1 MTRTRGYVRVAIQL
15 AVEASLF
22 ATVGSLFWIAIG
34 RQVVQTQGSTAWN
47 YAGGGDAFLHFFVG
61 IIQLYLLYRLVRWAV
76 PFTARRTA
84 QTVDGSLKDLGS
96 YGGVRER
103 MLSAFRDRMPV
114 RTANAHT
121 TGAVQRGDQKSDA
134 SPRPRRKFAMPALSL
149 SRQKLT
155 SLAGLGDVWA
165 NLRGRIRLHSEAAP
179 DAADAVD
186 LGETGESVAQS
197 AQPTT
202 ARPTQPRRPA
212 MIPQALEM
220 TAAEA
225 ARAIAKREITAT
237 RLAEACLGRIDSLD
251 EQLKAWVYVDRES
264 VLEAAAAADKAVLE
278 RRPLGPLHGVPIGVK
293 DIYYTAGIPTRAGS
307 EVYKDF
313 VPDYDAASLT
323 MLKRAGALMLGK
335 AVTTEF
341 ACLDPS
347 PTFNPWN
354 PAHTPGGSSSGSAVA
369 VASRMCPAALG
380 SQTVGSVL
388 RPAAYNGIVGFKPT
402 FGRVSRYGV
411 VPVSWNLDTVGWLV
425 RSVEDAAL
433 LLQITAGPDSSDPVS
448 SREPVGDYLSAV
460 HAPSAPRIGLLRRY
474 FYENADT
481 ETRRHLDQV
490 AEQLSRSGAAIEE
503 LPMPDSIETA
513 FDDQRLVMAVEAAAF
528 HEPMYR
534 TQAEDYQPKLRAML
548 ADGLATD
555 GISYS
560 RALERRRQ
568 FTDDMRQLSA
578 RCDVMLTPATP
589 APSQPDRTNTG
600 DPAFQG
606 PWTSCG
612 LPAISLPSGL
622 AQSGLPMGIQLVASP
637 FAESRLLS
645 AASWCEGVMG
655 FDQRPP
661 V

>member
-1 MTRTRGYVRVAIQL
+1 MTRTFEYLRVAAQL

-22 ATVGSLFWIAIG
+22 ATVGSLFWIVIG
-34 RQVVQTQGSTAWN
+34 REVVQTQGSDAWN
-47 YAGGGDAFLHFFVG
+47 YAGGSDAFLHFFGG
-61 IIQLYLLYRLVRWAV
+61 IIQLYLLYRLIRWAI

-84 QTVDGSLKDLGS
+84 QTVDGSLKDRGA
-96 YGGVRER
+96 YGGVRQR
-103 MLSAFRDRMPV
+103 MLSIFRDRMPAQ
-114 RTANAHT
+114 TQNAHT
-121 TGAVQRGDQKSDA
+121 TGAIQPGAQNSD
-134 SPRPRRKFAMPALSL
+134 SNSRLRRKPAMPSFSQL
-149 SRQKLT
+149 RQKLAPLF
-155 SLAGLGDVWA
+155 SLGGAWAGL
-165 NLRGRIRLHSEAAP
+165 RGKLRLHSEAAA
-179 DAADAVD
+179 DATDAVD
-186 LGETGESVAQS
+186 LGDTSESVAQS
-197 AQPTT
+197 VQPTPV
-202 ARPTQPRRPA
+202 RPPQTRRPA
-212 MIPQALEM
+212 MIPKALEM

-237 RLAEACLGRIDSLD
+237 QLAEACLARIDSLD
-251 EQLKAWVYVDRES
+251 EQLKAWVFVDRES
-264 VLEAAAAADKAVLE
+264 VLEAAAAADKAVSE

-354 PAHTPGGSSSGSAVA
+354 SAHTPGGSSSGSAVA

-388 RPAAYNGIVGFKPT
+388 RPAAYNGVVGFKPT

-433 LLQITAGPDSSDPVS
+433 LLQVTAGPDSSDPVS
-448 SREPVGDYLSAV
+448 SREPVGNYLSAV
-460 HAPSAPRIGLLRRY
+460 QAPPAPRIGLLRRY

-490 AEQLSRSGAAIEE
+490 AEQLARAGAVIEE
-503 LPMPDSIETA
+503 LPMPDSIDTA
-513 FDDQRLVMAVEAAAF
+513 YDDQRLVMAVEAAAF

-548 ADGLATD
+548 ADGLAVD

-560 RALERRRQ
+560 RALERRRL
-568 FTDDMRQLSA
+568 FTDDMKQLSA